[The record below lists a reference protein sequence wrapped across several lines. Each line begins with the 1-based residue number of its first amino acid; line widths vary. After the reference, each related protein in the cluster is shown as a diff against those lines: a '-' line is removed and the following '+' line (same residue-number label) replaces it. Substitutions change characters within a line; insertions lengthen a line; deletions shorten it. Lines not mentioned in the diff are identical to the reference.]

1 VFIGHG
7 RSSPAH
13 GEEDDGDGEA
23 RRGSRTRR
31 RHAEKDSAAL
41 LLQLQRP
48 FVQRQSNEVARL
60 ASRTSPAMQ
69 ASTNQSEREGEM
81 VSGR

>member
-1 VFIGHG
+1 VFIGQG
-7 RSSPAH
+7 RSSPEH

-23 RRGSRTRR
+23 QRGSRTRR
-31 RHAEKDSAAL
+31 RRAEKDPAAL
-41 LLQLQRP
+41 LLQLWRP

-60 ASRTSPAMQ
+60 ASRTSSAMQ
-69 ASTNQSEREGEM
+69 ASTNQSEREEEM